1 MTIRHPNLFFFTF
14 TLHYIWGIGMKRSTL
29 WIKRLEDQGH
39 TTLKLDFRHHSQP
52 LQLSRFSGF
61 KISVVGEVF
70 CESMSQIT
78 KRSFTKGSGKS
89 VTYMADVCRDIYDKM
104 RADLRLS
111 KEEAQRIETS
121 RAPKVNVTISFVG
134 FRDNIVTYK
143 GSGFI

>member
-1 MTIRHPNLFFFTF
+1 
-14 TLHYIWGIGMKRSTL
+14 
-29 WIKRLEDQGH
+29 
-39 TTLKLDFRHHSQP
+39 
-52 LQLSRFSGF
+52 
-61 KISVVGEVF
+61 
-70 CESMSQIT
+70 
-78 KRSFTKGSGKS
+78 
-89 VTYMADVCRDIYDKM
+89 MADVCRDIYDKM